1 MKNRD
6 PERQREIWLLIFIIV
21 SMTIVLIVQLSA

>member
-6 PERQREIWLLIFIIV
+6 PQKQREIWLLVFIII
-21 SMTIVLIVQLSA
+21 SMTIVLIIQLSG

>member
-6 PERQREIWLLIFIIV
+6 PQKQREIWLLVFIIV
-21 SMTIVLIVQLSA
+21 SMTIVLIIQLSG